1 MSGVKGML
9 YWSKRILINTHSYGK
24 NKQKKFIES
33 AFVIN
38 EFEIPFEFKGI
49 YRTMAEE
56 KIRRI
61 FAYKQDRNKM
71 YLVTDVN
78 FDKQKVKVIQYAY

>member
-1 MSGVKGML
+1 ML
-9 YWSKRILINTHSYGK
+9 FRSFR
-24 NKQKKFIES
+24 
-33 AFVIN
+33 
-38 EFEIPFEFKGI
+38 GI

-61 FAYKQDRNKM
+61 FADKKDRNKM

>member
-9 YWSKRILINTHSYGK
+9 YWSKRVLINTRGHGK
-24 NKQKKFIES
+24 NKQKEFDVP

-38 EFEIPFEFKGI
+38 EFEIPFEFRGI

-61 FAYKQDRNKM
+61 FADKKDRNKM